1 MAQSLLFEEGK
12 YCVAGVH
19 EVLDDGF
26 PVFEVVVCQQAVA
39 VSVDCK
45 HILNFE
51 GRRTD
56 IVCLVLWAHKREMH
70 VIGLSVHYLTTF
82 HNYAAF
88 GPTINSIE
96 LQIVQQVF
104 PEGIVMPVTSA
115 LSQETDNHIEEEK

>member
-1 MAQSLLFEEGK
+1 MAQSLLLEEGK

-45 HILNFE
+45 YILNLE

-115 LSQETDNHIEEEK
+115 LSQETDNHTEQEK